1 MMSDTETKCVVIADE
16 GLPCGILANT
26 AAILGITLGKQVPE
40 CVGQDVMDSS
50 GHRHAG
56 IVSIPVPILKGNK
69 ELLRDLRGKLFEADN
84 ADLLVVDFSDV
95 AQGCRIY
102 SEYMQ
107 KASITAEGEHVYL
120 GLAIYGSKK
129 KINKLTGSLPLLR

>member
-1 MMSDTETKCVVIADE
+1 MMSEETKCVIVADE
-16 GLPCGILANT
+16 EMPCGILANT
-26 AAILGITLGKQVPE
+26 AAILGISLGKQVPE
-40 CVGQDVMDSS
+40 CVGQDVLDGS

-56 IVSIPVPILKGNK
+56 IISIPVPILKGNK
-69 ELLRDLRGKLFEADN
+69 DLLRDLRGRLFEEGN

-95 AQGCRIY
+95 AQSCKLY

-107 KASITAEGEHVYL
+107 KASVTTEGEHVYL

-129 KINKLTGSLPLLR
+129 KINKLTGNLPLLR

>member
-1 MMSDTETKCVVIADE
+1 MTDAVETKCVIIADE
-16 GLPCGILANT
+16 ELPSGILANT

-40 CVGQDVMDSS
+40 CVGQDVMDGS
-50 GHRHAG
+50 GCRHAG
-56 IVSIPVPILKGNK
+56 IISIPVPILKGNK
-69 ELLRDLRGKLFEADN
+69 DLLRELRRKLFEADN

-95 AQGCRIY
+95 AQGCRVY

-107 KASITAEGEHVYL
+107 KARFTAEEEHVYL